1 MRPLSPSG
9 LPQKQRSPFSRLQAA
24 ARHIQS
30 AATYSLD
37 NKAAMARATILF
49 AAAALLSVVAGKTVT
64 LSNVQLP
71 LDQNGQQL

>member
-1 MRPLSPSG
+1 MRPSSPSG
-9 LPQKQRSPFSRLQAA
+9 LRASPFNRLQAA

-30 AATYSLD
+30 AATYSSD
-37 NKAAMARATILF
+37 NKAAMTRATILF